1 MSKPL
6 AGCAGER
13 WEEEMKTPS
22 AFSSE
27 FPVDLCPG
35 QLGRAWAARSSNG
48 AQRCPGSRPIL
59 LSASRSHPGSLYHTP
74 SPQSHQ
80 ICPTRLIFLKPPGLA
95 QPGWGCHGPQRPLL
109 SLGNAV
115 GEPADNGLL
124 SPGRNQT
131 RLGSEAP
138 STTFLSGRTPQ
149 RVPLRRKPD
158 LPKAVGVPQALKM
171 RMRDRDQPPK
181 AWRAVWLPGSFQKAS

>member
-1 MSKPL
+1 MCVQSLFLKICPLAFAETPLSKPL

-95 QPGWGCHGPQRPLL
+95 QPGWDATAPRGPCSPWETPWESQPTMGFYLRGETRPG
-109 SLGNAV
+109 SAQKP
-115 GEPADNGLL
+115 PAPHSYQAGLL
-124 SPGRNQT
+124 SEFHLGGNPT
-131 RLGSEAP
+131 CPRLSESP
-138 STTFLSGRTPQ
+138 RL
-149 RVPLRRKPD
+149 
-158 LPKAVGVPQALKM
+158 
-171 RMRDRDQPPK
+171 
-181 AWRAVWLPGSFQKAS
+181 